1 MTVFSPKDR
10 FRKTLNLAVQFFRP
24 NDLQDSK
31 GKKQPPSLGEKSHT
45 PVWRRKP
52 VMLTAG
58 VLVILAAAGIGG
70 TGYVQANTVDYYNVY
85 KDGTMVGSI
94 NDPAEVDQLIKE
106 QTEEVK
112 QANPKLSMVLDTGEI
127 TYSGESGFKAE
138 PETEET
144 LAALKGLLK
153 SHAEGVELVID
164 GKVVGI
170 VKDQETADTILTRVQ
185 SKYAPQLAANK
196 KSAEVSTL
204 SYSKTSTSKSTAEKK
219 TNSGNKITGVKFV
232 EEVKT
237 EEVATDPSKIMDAN
251 ELYLKL
257 VKGDYKPTKYTVQ
270 KGDCIG
276 CIADKFKISEQ
287 VIYDNNGWI
296 EQDMI
301 KEGDVLDLTVLQPGL
316 TVKTEERST
325 ETISYDAPVEIRKSD
340 SMKLGE
346 SKVLTEGKSGKKT
359 LTYRVVKQN
368 GKVMTEELVDSQVV
382 VKPVAEVVLRG
393 TKVILGEGT
402 GHFASPVSGWSLSS
416 KFGQRWGRMHKGID
430 MTGGRTIMAA
440 DNGVIE
446 FVGQKTG
453 YGNCIIVNHKNGYKT
468 LYGHLKSISVKKGQ
482 IVEKGDQLGIMGSTG
497 ESTGVHLHFE
507 ITKNGVLQNPLK
519 YL

>member
-10 FRKTLNLAVQFFRP
+10 FRKTWNLVNQYFRP
-24 NDLQDSK
+24 SDLQDSK
-31 GKKQPPSLGEKSHT
+31 GKKQPPSAGERPHT
-45 PVWRRKP
+45 PMWKRKP

-58 VLVILAAAGIGG
+58 VLVVLAAAGIGG

-85 KDGTMVGSI
+85 KDGNIVGSI
-94 NDPAEVDQLIKE
+94 SDPAEVEQLIQQ

-112 QANPKLSMVLDTGEI
+112 KANPELSMVLDTGEI
-127 TYSGESGFKAE
+127 TYSGESGFKAD

-144 LAALKGLLK
+144 LSKLKGLLT

-164 GKVVGI
+164 GKVAGV
-170 VKDQETADTILTRVQ
+170 VKDQETADAILNRVQ
-185 SKYAPQLAANK
+185 SKYAPQLAAAK
-196 KSAEVSTL
+196 KQNEVKTL
-204 SYSKTSTSKSTAEKK
+204 SYSKTEAEKK
-219 TNSGNKITGVKFV
+219 KTASSSGNKLTGVKFV

-237 EEVATDPSKIMDAN
+237 DEVEVDPNKIMDAN

-257 VKGDYKPTKYTVQ
+257 VKGSVKPTKYTVQ

-301 KEGDVLDLTVLQPGL
+301 KEGDVLDLTVLQPEL
-316 TVKTEERST
+316 TVKTEERQS
-325 ETISYDAPVEIRKSD
+325 ETITYDAPVEIRKSD

-368 GKVMTEELVDSQVV
+368 GKVVTEELVDSQVV
-382 VKPVAEVVLRG
+382 VKPVAEVIIRG

-416 KFGQRWGRMHKGID
+416 KFGMRWGRMHKGID
-430 MTGGRTIMAA
+430 MTGGKTIMAA

-468 LYGHLKSISVKKGQ
+468 LYGHLKSIGVKKGQ
-482 IVEKGDQLGIMGSTG
+482 IVEKGDSLGIMGSTG

>member
-10 FRKTLNLAVQFFRP
+10 LRKTLKLATQFFRP
-24 NDLQDSK
+24 SDPQDSK
-31 GKKQPPSLGEKSHT
+31 GKKQPPSTGEQPHT
-45 PVWRRKP
+45 PMWKRKP

-58 VLVILAAAGIGG
+58 VLVVLAAAGIGG

-85 KDGTMVGSI
+85 KDGNLVGSI
-94 NDPAEVDQLIKE
+94 GDKAEVEQLIQQ
-106 QTEEVK
+106 QTEEVTK
-112 QANPKLSMVLDTGEI
+112 ANPNLTMVLDKGEI

-138 PETEET
+138 PASEET
-144 LAALKGLLK
+144 LAKLKGLLT

-164 GKVVGI
+164 GKVAGI
-170 VKDQETADTILTRVQ
+170 VKDQETADAILNRVQ
-185 SKYAPQLAANK
+185 TKYAPQLAANK
-196 KSAEVSTL
+196 KNNEVTTL
-204 SYSKTSTSKSTAEKK
+204 SYSKTAATKK
-219 TNSGNKITGVKFV
+219 TTTSNSGKKLTGVKFV

-237 EEVATDPSKIMDAN
+237 AEVDADPSKIMDAN

-257 VKGDYKPTKYTVQ
+257 VKGSVKPTKYTVQ

-276 CIADKFKISEQ
+276 CIATKFNISEQ

-301 KEGDVLDLTVLQPGL
+301 KEGDVLDLTVLQPEL
-316 TVKTEERST
+316 TVKTEERQT
-325 ETISYDAPVEIRKSD
+325 ETISYDAPTEIRHSD

-346 SKVLTEGKSGKKT
+346 SKVLVEGKSGKKT

-368 GKVMTEELVDSQVV
+368 GKVVTEELVDSQVA
-382 VKPVAEVVLRG
+382 VKPTAEVVVRG

-402 GHFASPVSGWSLSS
+402 GHFSSPVSGWSLSS

-430 MTGGRTIMAA
+430 MTGGSTIMAP
-440 DNGVIE
+440 DNGVVE

-468 LYGHLKSISVKKGQ
+468 LYGHLRSISVKKGQ
-482 IVEKGDQLGIMGSTG
+482 IVEKGDKLGIMGSTG

>member
-10 FRKTLNLAVQFFRP
+10 FRKTWNLVNQYFRP
-24 NDLQDSK
+24 SDPQDSK
-31 GKKQPPSLGEKSHT
+31 GKKQPPSTGEGPHT
-45 PVWRRKP
+45 PMWKKKP

-58 VLVILAAAGIGG
+58 VLVVLAAAGIGG

-85 KDGTMVGSI
+85 KDGNIVGSVS
-94 NDPAEVDQLIKE
+94 DPAEVEQLI
-106 QTEEVK
+106 QQRTEEVK
-112 QANPKLSMVLDTGEI
+112 KANPELNMVLDTGEI
-127 TYSGESGFKAE
+127 TYSGESGFKAD

-144 LAALKGLLK
+144 LGKLKGLLT

-164 GKVVGI
+164 GKVAGV
-170 VKDQETADTILTRVQ
+170 VKNQETADAILNRVQ
-185 SKYAPQLAANK
+185 SKYAPQLAAAK
-196 KSAEVSTL
+196 KQNEVKTL
-204 SYSKTSTSKSTAEKK
+204 SYSKAEAEKK
-219 TNSGNKITGVKFV
+219 KTEASSGKKLTGVKFV
-232 EEVKT
+232 EEVKID
-237 EEVATDPSKIMDAN
+237 EVEVDPSKIMDAN

-257 VKGDYKPTKYTVQ
+257 VKGSVKPTKYTVQ

-276 CIADKFKISEQ
+276 CIADKFNISEQ

-301 KEGDVLDLTVLQPGL
+301 KEGDVLDLTVLQPEL
-316 TVKTEERST
+316 TVKTEERQS
-325 ETISYDAPVEIRKSD
+325 ETITYDAPVEIRKSD

-368 GKVMTEELVDSQVV
+368 GKVVTEELVDSQVI
-382 VKPVAEVVLRG
+382 VKPVAEVIIRG

-430 MTGGRTIMAA
+430 MTGGKTIMAA

-468 LYGHLKSISVKKGQ
+468 LYGHLKSIGVKKGQ
-482 IVEKGDQLGIMGSTG
+482 IVEKGDSLGIMGSTG

>member
-1 MTVFSPKDR
+1 MTDFSPKDR
-10 FRKTLNLAVQFFRP
+10 FRKTWNLVNQYFRP
-24 NDLQDSK
+24 SDLQDSK
-31 GKKQPPSLGEKSHT
+31 GKKRPLSTGDKPHT
-45 PVWRRKP
+45 PLWKRKP

-58 VLVILAAAGIGG
+58 LLVVLTAAGIGG

-85 KDGTMVGSI
+85 KDGNIVGSI
-94 NDPAEVDQLIKE
+94 NDPAEVDQLIKQ

-112 QANPKLSMVLDTGEI
+112 KSNPELNMVLDSGEI

-138 PETEET
+138 PATEET
-144 LAALKGLLK
+144 LSKLKGLLT

-164 GKVVGI
+164 GKVAGI
-170 VKDQETADTILTRVQ
+170 VKDQDTADAILNRVQ

-196 KSAEVSTL
+196 KSTEVTTL
-204 SYSKTSTSKSTAEKK
+204 SYSKTAAAEKNE
-219 TNSGNKITGVKFV
+219 TEATSGNKLTGVKFL

-237 EEVATDPSKIMDAN
+237 DSIATDPDKIMDAN

-257 VKGDYKPTKYTVQ
+257 VKGSVKPTKYTVQ

-276 CIADKFKISEQ
+276 CIASKFNISEQ

-301 KEGDVLDLTVLQPGL
+301 KEGDVLDLTVLQPEL

-325 ETISYDAPVEIRKSD
+325 ETIAYDAPVEIRKSD

-359 LTYRVVKQN
+359 LTYRIVKQN
-368 GKVMTEELVDSQVV
+368 GKVVTEELVDSQVV

-430 MTGGRTIMAA
+430 MTGSKTIMAA
-440 DNGVIE
+440 DNGVVE

-482 IVEKGDQLGIMGSTG
+482 VVEKGDKLGIMGSTG